1 MFFLIHC
8 NYLLNKKRMK
18 KSLFESKFVTSLKNR
33 QSVLVEDS
41 MDALANDL
49 ETEMD
54 APTAPISPEEA
65 DLEAGLAEGN
75 PEVADVQQQTMEEIK
90 NEDQMLKDKIKARI
104 DSANQEII
112 GFAER
117 VEEFLSVLNDPSNP
131 ESIKYA
137 MDNATENSPLAKVK
151 KACGTR
157 IGRIAGEI
165 AALGQELRSL
175 IGSTSVDDMLK

>member
-1 MFFLIHC
+1 
-8 NYLLNKKRMK
+8 MK
-18 KSLFESKFVTSLKNR
+18 KSLFESKFVTSLRNR

-65 DLEAGLAEGN
+65 DLESGLAEGN
-75 PEVADVQQQTMEEIK
+75 PEVADVQQQTMEDIK
-90 NEDQMLKDKIKARI
+90 NEDQMLKDKIQARI
-104 DSANQEII
+104 ETANQEII

>member
-1 MFFLIHC
+1 
-8 NYLLNKKRMK
+8 MK
-18 KSLFESKFVTSLKNR
+18 KSLFESKFVTSIRNR
-33 QSVLVEDS
+33 QNSLIKEDA
-41 MDALANDL
+41 MDSLANDL

-54 APTAPISPEEA
+54 TPTEPISPEEA
-65 DLEAGLAEGN
+65 NLEQDLAAGN
-75 PEVADVQQQTMEEIK
+75 PEVADVQQQTMEDIK
-90 NEDQMLKDKIKARI
+90 NEDQMLKDKIQARI
-104 DSANQEII
+104 ESANQEII
-112 GFAER
+112 GFAEK
-117 VEEFLSVLNDPSNP
+117 VETFLSILNDPSNP

>member
-1 MFFLIHC
+1 
-8 NYLLNKKRMK
+8 MK
-18 KSLFESKFVTSLKNR
+18 KNLFESKFLNSIRNRSSEILK
-33 QSVLVEDS
+33 EDS

-49 ETEMD
+49 ESEMD
-54 APTAPISPEEA
+54 APAAPISPEEA

-75 PEVADVQQQTMEEIK
+75 PEVADVQQQTMEEIR
-90 NEDQMLKDKIKARI
+90 NEDQMLKDKIQARI
-104 DSANQEII
+104 ESANQEII

-117 VEEFLSVLNDPSNP
+117 VEEFLTLLNDPSNP

>member
-1 MFFLIHC
+1 
-8 NYLLNKKRMK
+8 MK
-18 KSLFESKFVTSLKNR
+18 KSLFESKFITSLRNR
-33 QSVLVEDS
+33 KSVLVEDS
-41 MDALANDL
+41 MDALADDL

-54 APTAPISPEEA
+54 TPTAPISPEEA
-65 DLEAGLAEGN
+65 ALEADLSADN
-75 PEVADVQQQTMEEIK
+75 PEVADVQQQTMEDIK
-90 NEDQMLKDKIKARI
+90 NEDQMLKDKIQARI
-104 DSANQEII
+104 ESANQEII

-117 VEEFLSVLNDPSNP
+117 VEEFLTLLNDPSNP

>member
-1 MFFLIHC
+1 
-8 NYLLNKKRMK
+8 MK
-18 KSLFESKFVTSLKNR
+18 KNLFESKFLTSLKNR
-33 QSVLVEDS
+33 QSVLNEDS

-54 APTAPISPEEA
+54 TPTATISPEEA

-75 PEVADVQQQTMEEIK
+75 PEVEAQQAQTMEDIK
-90 NEDQMLKDKIKARI
+90 NEDQMLKDKIQARI
-104 DSANQEII
+104 ESANQEII

-117 VEEFLSVLNDPSNP
+117 VEEFLTLLNDPSNP

>member
-1 MFFLIHC
+1 M
-8 NYLLNKKRMK
+8 MK
-18 KSLFESKFVTSLKNR
+18 KSLFESKFVTSLRNR
-33 QSVLVEDS
+33 QSVLNEDS
-41 MDALANDL
+41 MDALADDL

-65 DLEAGLAEGN
+65 DLESGLAEGN
-75 PEVADVQQQTMEEIK
+75 PEVADVQQQTMEDIK
-90 NEDQMLKDKIKARI
+90 NEDQMLKDKIQARI
-104 DSANQEII
+104 ESANQEII

>member
-1 MFFLIHC
+1 
-8 NYLLNKKRMK
+8 MK

-54 APTAPISPEEA
+54 APTAPISPKEA

-75 PEVADVQQQTMEEIK
+75 PEVADVQQQTMEDIK
-90 NEDQMLKDKIKARI
+90 NEDQMLKDKIQARI
-104 DSANQEII
+104 ESANQEII

-117 VEEFLSVLNDPSNP
+117 VEEILSVLNDPSNA

-137 MDNATENSPLAKVK
+137 MDIGTENCPLAKVK
-151 KACGTR
+151 MACGTR

>member
-1 MFFLIHC
+1 M
-8 NYLLNKKRMK
+8 LNTTRMK
-18 KSLFESKFVTSLKNR
+18 KSLFESKFVTSIRNR
-33 QSVLVEDS
+33 HNSLITEDA
-41 MDALANDL
+41 MDSLANDL

-54 APTAPISPEEA
+54 APTEPLSPEEA
-65 DLEAGLAEGN
+65 DLEQGLSTGN
-75 PEVADVQQQTMEEIK
+75 PEVADVQQQTMEDIK
-90 NEDQMLKDKIKARI
+90 NEDQMLKDKIQARI
-104 DSANQEII
+104 ESANQEII
-112 GFAER
+112 GFAEK
-117 VEEFLSVLNDPSNP
+117 VETFLSVLNDPTNP

-151 KACGTR
+151 KTCGTR

>member
-1 MFFLIHC
+1 
-8 NYLLNKKRMK
+8 MK
-18 KSLFESKFVTSLKNR
+18 KSLFESKFITSLRNRKNT
-33 QSVLVEDS
+33 LIKEDAV
-41 MDALANDL
+41 DALADDL
-49 ETEMD
+49 ETEME

-65 DLEAGLAEGN
+65 DLEAGLSEGN
-75 PEVADVQQQTMEEIK
+75 PEVADVQQQTMEDIK
-90 NEDQMLKDKIKARI
+90 NEDQMLKDKIQARI
-104 DSANQEII
+104 ESANQEII
-112 GFAER
+112 GFAEK

-137 MDNATENSPLAKVK
+137 MDNATENSPLSKVK

>member
-1 MFFLIHC
+1 
-8 NYLLNKKRMK
+8 MK
-18 KSLFESKFVTSLKNR
+18 KSLFESKFITSLRNR
-33 QSVLVEDS
+33 KSVLVEDS

-65 DLEAGLAEGN
+65 DLESGLAEGN
-75 PEVADVQQQTMEEIK
+75 PEVADVQQQTMEDIK
-90 NEDQMLKDKIKARI
+90 NEDQMLKDKIQARI
-104 DSANQEII
+104 ESANQEII
-112 GFAER
+112 GFAEK
-117 VEEFLSVLNDPSNP
+117 VEEFLTILNDPSNP
-131 ESIKYA
+131 KSIKYA

-151 KACGTR
+151 KTCGTR

>member
-1 MFFLIHC
+1 
-8 NYLLNKKRMK
+8 MK

-65 DLEAGLAEGN
+65 DLESGLAEGN

-90 NEDQMLKDKIKARI
+90 NEDQMLKDKIQARI
-104 DSANQEII
+104 ESANQEII

-117 VEEFLSVLNDPSNP
+117 VEEFLTLLNDPSNP

>member
-1 MFFLIHC
+1 
-8 NYLLNKKRMK
+8 MK
-18 KSLFESKFVTSLKNR
+18 KSLFESKFVTSLRNR

-54 APTAPISPEEA
+54 APTAAISPEEA
-65 DLEAGLAEGN
+65 DLEAGLAAGN
-75 PEVADVQQQTMEEIK
+75 PEVADIQQQTMEEIK

-104 DSANQEII
+104 ESANQEII

-117 VEEFLSVLNDPSNP
+117 VEEFLTLLNDPSNP

>member
-1 MFFLIHC
+1 
-8 NYLLNKKRMK
+8 MK
-18 KSLFESKFVTSLKNR
+18 KSLFESKFVTSIRNR
-33 QSVLVEDS
+33 QNSLIKEDA
-41 MDALANDL
+41 MDSLANDL

-54 APTAPISPEEA
+54 APTEPISPEEA
-65 DLEAGLAEGN
+65 NLEQDLAAGN
-75 PEVADVQQQTMEEIK
+75 PEVADVQQQTMEDIK
-90 NEDQMLKDKIKARI
+90 NEDQMLKDKIQARI
-104 DSANQEII
+104 ESANQEII
-112 GFAER
+112 GFAEK
-117 VEEFLSVLNDPSNP
+117 VEQFLTLLNDPSNP

>member
-1 MFFLIHC
+1 
-8 NYLLNKKRMK
+8 MK
-18 KSLFESKFVTSLKNR
+18 KSLFESKFITSLRNR
-33 QSVLVEDS
+33 KSVLVEDS

-65 DLEAGLAEGN
+65 DLESGLAEGN
-75 PEVADVQQQTMEEIK
+75 PEVADAQQQTMEEIK
-90 NEDQMLKDKIKARI
+90 NEDQMLKDKIQARI
-104 DSANQEII
+104 ESANQEII

-117 VEEFLSVLNDPSNP
+117 VEEFLTLLNDPSNP

>member
-1 MFFLIHC
+1 
-8 NYLLNKKRMK
+8 MK
-18 KSLFESKFVTSLKNR
+18 KSLFESKFVTSLRNR
-33 QSVLVEDS
+33 QSVLNEDS
-41 MDALANDL
+41 MDALADDL

-65 DLEAGLAEGN
+65 DLESGLAEGN
-75 PEVADVQQQTMEEIK
+75 PEVADVQQQTMEDIK
-90 NEDQMLKDKIKARI
+90 NEDQMLKDKIQARI
-104 DSANQEII
+104 ESANQEII

>member
-1 MFFLIHC
+1 
-8 NYLLNKKRMK
+8 MK
-18 KSLFESKFVTSLKNR
+18 KSLFESKFITSLRNR
-33 QSVLVEDS
+33 KSVLVEDS

-65 DLEAGLAEGN
+65 DLESGLAEGN
-75 PEVADVQQQTMEEIK
+75 PEVADAQQQTMEEIK
-90 NEDQMLKDKIKARI
+90 NEDQMLKDKIQARI
-104 DSANQEII
+104 ESANQEII

-117 VEEFLSVLNDPSNP
+117 VEQFLTLLNDPSNP

-151 KACGTR
+151 KTCGTR

>member
-1 MFFLIHC
+1 
-8 NYLLNKKRMK
+8 MK
-18 KSLFESKFVTSLKNR
+18 KNLFESKFLTSLKNR
-33 QSVLVEDS
+33 QSVLNEDS

-75 PEVADVQQQTMEEIK
+75 PEVADVQQQTMEDIK
-90 NEDQMLKDKIKARI
+90 NEDQMLKDKIQARI
-104 DSANQEII
+104 ESANQEII
-112 GFAER
+112 SFAER
-117 VEEFLSVLNDPSNP
+117 VEEFLTLLNDPQNP
-131 ESIKYA
+131 DSIKYA

-151 KACGTR
+151 KTCGTR

>member
-1 MFFLIHC
+1 
-8 NYLLNKKRMK
+8 MK
-18 KSLFESKFVTSLKNR
+18 KSLFESKFITSLRNRKNT
-33 QSVLVEDS
+33 LIKEDS

-65 DLEAGLAEGN
+65 DLEAGLSEDN
-75 PEVADVQQQTMEEIK
+75 PEVANAQQQTMEDIK
-90 NEDQMLKDKIKARI
+90 NEDQMLKDKIQARI
-104 DSANQEII
+104 ESANQEII
-112 GFAER
+112 SFAER
-117 VEEFLSVLNDPSNP
+117 VEEFLTLLNDPSNP

>member
-1 MFFLIHC
+1 
-8 NYLLNKKRMK
+8 MK
-18 KSLFESKFVTSLKNR
+18 KNLFESKFLNSIRNR
-33 QSVLVEDS
+33 SAEIIKEDS

-49 ETEMD
+49 ENEMD
-54 APTAPISPEEA
+54 APAAPISPEEA

-75 PEVADVQQQTMEEIK
+75 PEVADVQQQTMEEIR
-90 NEDQMLKDKIKARI
+90 NEDQMLKDKIQARI
-104 DSANQEII
+104 ESANQEII

-117 VEEFLSVLNDPSNP
+117 VEEFLTLLNDPSNP

>member
-1 MFFLIHC
+1 
-8 NYLLNKKRMK
+8 MK
-18 KSLFESKFVTSLKNR
+18 KSLFESKFITSLRNR
-33 QSVLVEDS
+33 QNTLIKEDS

-65 DLEAGLAEGN
+65 DLEAGLSEDN
-75 PEVADVQQQTMEEIK
+75 PEVANAQQQTMEDIK
-90 NEDQMLKDKIKARI
+90 NEDQMLKDKIQARI
-104 DSANQEII
+104 ESANQEII
-112 GFAER
+112 SFAER
-117 VEEFLSVLNDPSNP
+117 VEEFLTLLNDPSNP

>member
-1 MFFLIHC
+1 
-8 NYLLNKKRMK
+8 MK
-18 KSLFESKFVTSLKNR
+18 KSLFESKFVTSIRNR
-33 QSVLVEDS
+33 HNSLINEDA
-41 MDALANDL
+41 MDSLADDL

-54 APTAPISPEEA
+54 TPTEPVSPEEA
-65 DLEAGLAEGN
+65 NLEADLAADN
-75 PEVADVQQQTMEEIK
+75 PEVADAQQQTMEDIK
-90 NEDQMLKDKIKARI
+90 NEDQMLKDKIQARI
-104 DSANQEII
+104 ETANQEII
-112 GFAER
+112 GFAEK
-117 VEEFLSVLNDPSNP
+117 VEQFLSVLNDPSNP

>member
-18 KSLFESKFVTSLKNR
+18 KSLFESKFITSLRNR
-33 QSVLVEDS
+33 KSVLVEDS

-75 PEVADVQQQTMEEIK
+75 PEVADVQQQTMEEIR
-90 NEDQMLKDKIKARI
+90 NEDQMLKDKIQARI
-104 DSANQEII
+104 ESANQEII

-117 VEEFLSVLNDPSNP
+117 VEEFLTLLNDPSNP

>member
-1 MFFLIHC
+1 
-8 NYLLNKKRMK
+8 MK
-18 KSLFESKFVTSLKNR
+18 KSLFESKFITSLKNR

-75 PEVADVQQQTMEEIK
+75 PEVADVQQQTMEDIK
-90 NEDQMLKDKIKARI
+90 NEDQMLKDKIQARI
-104 DSANQEII
+104 EAANQEIVN
-112 GFAER
+112 FAEK
-117 VEEFLSVLNDPSNP
+117 VESFLSILNDPENT

-137 MDNATENSPLAKVK
+137 MDNATENSPFAKVK
-151 KACGTR
+151 KSCGTR

-165 AALGQELRSL
+165 AALGQELRAL

>member
-1 MFFLIHC
+1 
-8 NYLLNKKRMK
+8 MK
-18 KSLFESKFVTSLKNR
+18 KSLFESKFITSLRNR
-33 QSVLVEDS
+33 QNTLIKEDS
-41 MDALANDL
+41 MDALADDL

-54 APTAPISPEEA
+54 SPTAPISPEEA
-65 DLEAGLAEGN
+65 DLEEGLAEGN
-75 PEVADVQQQTMEEIK
+75 PEVEAQQQQTMEDIK
-90 NEDQMLKDKIKARI
+90 NEDQMLKDKIQARI
-104 DSANQEII
+104 ESANQEII
-112 GFAER
+112 GFAEK
-117 VEEFLSVLNDPSNP
+117 VETFLSILNDPSNP

-151 KACGTR
+151 KTCGTR